1 MNGVSMLTF
10 SFQQMMNQN
19 QLTIPKKKRFA
30 LIVAYLCKN
39 KGKTMAGIDNLVH
52 FEKGKSGNPNGRPKG
67 VQNSKTRL
75 LRLLELVQKRRNP
88 ITGEDEDFTVLELM
102 DMQMISKALKGD
114 QRAYEAVVDR
124 LEGKPKQTTDITADI
139 KGNVQIT
146 IEPDAD
152 CQPIKD

>member
-1 MNGVSMLTF
+1 
-10 SFQQMMNQN
+10 
-19 QLTIPKKKRFA
+19 
-30 LIVAYLCKN
+30 VAYLCKN
-39 KGKTMAGIDNLVH
+39 NGNTMAGIDNLVH
-52 FEKGKSGNPNGRPKG
+52 FEKGQSGNPNGRPKG

-88 ITGEDEDFTVLELM
+88 ITGEEEDFTVLELM

>member
-1 MNGVSMLTF
+1 MANNHNL
-10 SFQQMMNQN
+10 
-19 QLTIPKKKRFA
+19 IPA
-30 LIVAYLCKN
+30 Q
-39 KGKTMAGIDNLVH
+39 KGEVR
-52 FEKGKSGNPNGRPKG
+52 NPNGRGKG
-67 VQNSKTRL
+67 VPNSKTRL

>member
-1 MNGVSMLTF
+1 MPNPENLTPYPKGV
-10 SFQQMMNQN
+10 
-19 QLTIPKKKRFA
+19 
-30 LIVAYLCKN
+30 
-39 KGKTMAGIDNLVH
+39 
-52 FEKGKSGNPNGRPKG
+52 SGNPAGKPKG
-67 VQNSKTRL
+67 TQHSKTRL
-75 LRLLELVQKRRNP
+75 LRILDLVQKKRNP
-88 ITGEDEDFTVLELM
+88 ITGEEEDFTVLELM
-102 DMQMISKALKGD
+102 DMQMIAKALKGD

>member
-1 MNGVSMLTF
+1 
-10 SFQQMMNQN
+10 
-19 QLTIPKKKRFA
+19 
-30 LIVAYLCKN
+30 VAYLCKN
-39 KGKTMAGIDNLVH
+39 NGNTMAGIDNLVH
-52 FEKGKSGNPNGRPKG
+52 FEKGQSGNPNGRPKG

-152 CQPIKD
+152 CQPIKN

>member
-1 MNGVSMLTF
+1 
-10 SFQQMMNQN
+10 
-19 QLTIPKKKRFA
+19 
-30 LIVAYLCKN
+30 
-39 KGKTMAGIDNLVH
+39 MAGIDNLVH
-52 FEKGKSGNPNGRPKG
+52 FEKGQSGNPNGRPKG

-75 LRLLELVQKRRNP
+75 LRLLELVQKKKNP
-88 ITGEDEDFTVLELM
+88 ITGEEEDFTVLELM
-102 DMQMISKALKGD
+102 DMQMIAKALKGD
-114 QRAYEAVVDR
+114 QRAYESVVDR

>member
-1 MNGVSMLTF
+1 
-10 SFQQMMNQN
+10 
-19 QLTIPKKKRFA
+19 
-30 LIVAYLCKN
+30 VAYLCKN
-39 KGKTMAGIDNLVH
+39 NGNTMAGIDNLVH
-52 FEKGKSGNPNGRPKG
+52 FEKGQSGNPNGRPKG

-75 LRLLELVQKRRNP
+75 LRLLELVQKKKNP
-88 ITGEDEDFTVLELM
+88 ITGEEEDFTVLELM
-102 DMQMISKALKGD
+102 DMQMISKALRGD

>member
-1 MNGVSMLTF
+1 MANEHNL
-10 SFQQMMNQN
+10 
-19 QLTIPKKKRFA
+19 IPA
-30 LIVAYLCKN
+30 Q
-39 KGKTMAGIDNLVH
+39 KGEVRNP
-52 FEKGKSGNPNGRPKG
+52 KGRGKG

-152 CQPIKD
+152 CQPVSYTHLTLPTKRIV

>member
-1 MNGVSMLTF
+1 MANIENL
-10 SFQQMMNQN
+10 
-19 QLTIPKKKRFA
+19 IPAKKGEVR
-30 LIVAYLCKN
+30 
-39 KGKTMAGIDNLVH
+39 
-52 FEKGKSGNPNGRPKG
+52 NPNGKPKG

-75 LRLLELVQKRRNP
+75 LRLLELVQKKRNP
-88 ITGEDEDFTVLELM
+88 ITGEEEEFTVLELM
-102 DMQMISKALKGD
+102 DMQMIAKALKGD

>member
-1 MNGVSMLTF
+1 MPNPENLKPFPKGV
-10 SFQQMMNQN
+10 
-19 QLTIPKKKRFA
+19 
-30 LIVAYLCKN
+30 
-39 KGKTMAGIDNLVH
+39 
-52 FEKGKSGNPNGRPKG
+52 SGNPAGKPKG
-67 VQNSKTRL
+67 TQHSKTRL
-75 LRLLELVQKRRNP
+75 LRILDLVQKKRNP
-88 ITGEDEDFTVLELM
+88 ITGEEEEFTVLELM

>member
-1 MNGVSMLTF
+1 
-10 SFQQMMNQN
+10 
-19 QLTIPKKKRFA
+19 
-30 LIVAYLCKN
+30 VAYLCKN
-39 KGKTMAGIDNLVH
+39 NGNTMAGIDNLVH
-52 FEKGKSGNPNGRPKG
+52 FEKGQSGNPNGRPKG

-75 LRLLELVQKRRNP
+75 LRLLELVQKKRNP
-88 ITGEDEDFTVLELM
+88 ITGEEEDFTVLELM
-102 DMQMISKALKGD
+102 DMQMISKALRGD

>member
-1 MNGVSMLTF
+1 MADLNTAASAAGLTPE
-10 SFQQMMNQN
+10 Q
-19 QLTIPKKKRFA
+19 KKQIEKLSKA
-30 LIVAYLCKN
+30 LDAH
-39 KGKTMAGIDNLVH
+39 KTL
-52 FEKGKSGNPNGRPKG
+52 
-67 VQNSKTRL
+67 L

-88 ITGEDEDFTVLELM
+88 ITGEDEEFTVLELM
-102 DMQMISKALKGD
+102 DMQMISKALRGD